1 VYVLVKYLHWAKF
14 TNLRLQAAFVK
25 NLASNP
31 ENTVIGLVRNV
42 ADTEA
47 RIAEWKTSNI
57 HIIQAD
63 MTKWES
69 LQVPV
74 DPHRTRHSHC

>member
-1 VYVLVKYLHWAKF
+1 MYLSNF
-14 TNLRLQAAFVK
+14 CTGPIGTDSRLQAAFVK
-25 NLASNP
+25 NLATNP
-31 ENTVIGLVRNV
+31 ENIVIGLVRNV

-47 RIAEWKTSNI
+47 RISEWKTSNI

-74 DPHRTRHSHC
+74 DPCRTRHFHC

>member
-1 VYVLVKYLHWAKF
+1 M
-14 TNLRLQAAFVK
+14 K
-25 NLASNP
+25 NLAANP

-42 ADTEA
+42 VDTEA

-69 LQVPV
+69 LQVLV
-74 DPHRTRHSHC
+74 NLCCTQHFHR

>member
-1 VYVLVKYLHWAKF
+1 MKI
-14 TNLRLQAAFVK
+14 
-25 NLASNP
+25 LASNP
-31 ENTVIGLVRNV
+31 GNTVIGLVRNI

-57 HIIQAD
+57 HIFQAD

-69 LQVPV
+69 LQVLV
-74 DPHRTRHSHC
+74 DPCHTQQLHH